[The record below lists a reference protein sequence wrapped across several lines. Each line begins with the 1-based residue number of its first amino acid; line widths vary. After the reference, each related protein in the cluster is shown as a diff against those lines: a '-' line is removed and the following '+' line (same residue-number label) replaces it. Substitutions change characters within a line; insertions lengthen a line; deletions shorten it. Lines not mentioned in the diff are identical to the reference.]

1 MSENRSIT
9 DLTQQAPAQKNLQD
23 TSLVDAAGL
32 INQDLKEEDTQKKA
46 QASGKYGYIDIARTP
61 INPDLFHV
69 VDATVAEQA
78 MLIPFFR
85 LGTKLRIAVTDPEK
99 ETTQA
104 LIKQLVDAG
113 YEIQINLATE
123 EGILQAIKL
132 FHQAQSREKQVVKT
146 EVDESTVEDYQKEIE
161 NLASIAEKIGLSN
174 AKEGLNELELGAI
187 KTKASDIHF
196 QPEDEAVL
204 IRFRIDGMLQD
215 VARIEKS
222 VYEQLVQQ
230 IKYEAGMKLN
240 VHDVPQDG
248 RVGFVYNDRNIDVR
262 VSVLPTALGE
272 TLVLRILDSGK
283 KFAEFDQLGFRP
295 DHLQM
300 LDDVSSL
307 SQGMILVT
315 GPTGSGKTT
324 TLYTLLSRYNVTEKK
339 IITLEDPV
347 EYHLDNIVQ
356 SQINEAK
363 DYTFA
368 SGLESILRQDPDVVM
383 IGEIRDLDTA
393 NTAIQA
399 ALTGHVML
407 STLHTN
413 SALESIPRLVNIGM
427 NPVMI
432 APALDMIMAQR
443 LVRTFCPHCVKTA
456 PVSDADRAIIEKEL
470 VEISSITGQQYTIPV
485 ELPVAQGCTECNHTG
500 YLGRNVIAEMLR
512 VDDEFRELIL
522 KGESIS
528 VLKDAA
534 KKRGMLTMKQDGI
547 LKVIEG
553 KTSLKEVLRVTN

>member
-1 MSENRSIT
+1 MAEDRSIT
-9 DLTQQAPAQKNLQD
+9 DLTKEAPQKKNLQD
-23 TSLVDAAGL
+23 TSLADAASQ
-32 INQDLKEEDTQKKA
+32 INQDLKEEDTQKTA
-46 QASGKYGYIDIARTP
+46 QSSGKYGYIDIARTP
-61 INPDLFHV
+61 INPDLYFIL
-69 VDATVAEQA
+69 DAAEVEKA

-85 LGTKLRIAVTDPEK
+85 IGKKLRVAVADPNNEVTKSLMTKLVE
-99 ETTQA
+99 Q
-104 LIKQLVDAG
+104 G
-113 YEIQINLATE
+113 YELQLNLATE
-123 EGILQAIKL
+123 EGILQAVKL
-132 FHQAQSREKQVVKT
+132 FHQAQSKEKQVVQT
-146 EVDESTVEDYQKEIE
+146 EVDETKIEDYQKEIE
-161 NLASIAEKIGLSN
+161 NLASIAEKIGVSN

-187 KTKASDIHF
+187 KTNTSDIHF
-196 QPEDEAVL
+196 QPEGEAVL

-222 VYEQLVQQ
+222 VYDQLVQQ

-248 RVGFVYNDRNIDVR
+248 RVGFVYNGRNVDVR

-283 KFAEFDQLGFRP
+283 KFATFEELGFRP
-295 DHLQM
+295 EYLKM
-300 LDDVSSL
+300 LDDVSQL

-324 TLYTLLSRYNVTEKK
+324 TLYTLLSRYNTPEKK

-347 EYHLDNIVQ
+347 EYHLANIVQ
-356 SQINEAK
+356 SQIDEDR
-363 DYTFA
+363 DYSFA

-432 APALDMIMAQR
+432 APALDMLMAQR
-443 LVRTFCPHCVKTA
+443 LVRTFCPHCVKHA
-456 PVSDADRAIIEKEL
+456 AVSETDKAILEKEL
-470 VEISSITGQQYTIPV
+470 AEISALTGETYSVPA
-485 ELPVAQGCTECNHTG
+485 ELPTAQGCEQCNHTG
-500 YLGRNVIAEMLR
+500 FLGRNVIAEMLR
-512 VDDEFRELIL
+512 LDDEFRDLIL

-528 VLKDAA
+528 VLREAA
-534 KKRGMLTMKQDGI
+534 LKRGMLTMKQDGI

-553 KTSLKEVLRVTN
+553 KTALSEVLRVTN